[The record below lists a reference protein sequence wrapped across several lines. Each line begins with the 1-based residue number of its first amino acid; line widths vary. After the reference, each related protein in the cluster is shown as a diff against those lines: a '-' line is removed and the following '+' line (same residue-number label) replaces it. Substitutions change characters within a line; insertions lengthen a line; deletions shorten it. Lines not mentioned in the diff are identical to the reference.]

1 MPKRYIDK
9 NYQKSSGPGR
19 AGPKADSEWAGP
31 GLDLFLS
38 GPGRAR
44 PLTKKTGPGR
54 AGPWKKRPV
63 HISTVHRAAFGTA
76 CGQSKKKRK
85 CDAFKN
91 ITNKKIVLVFYFWRA
106 GPWSFSTGPA
116 AAEKTRGVAKKPARG
131 HEMNTHTFF
140 CNIKFRPGLDT
151 GCIASVTA
159 LYLKSLSIYYVCYK
173 ITRLTQPTSDWRS
186 S

>member
-54 AGPWKKRPV
+54 AVKKTARA
-63 HISTVHRAAFGTA
+63 HLYSAQGCIWHRMWA
-76 CGQSKKKRK
+76 
-85 CDAFKN
+85 
-91 ITNKKIVLVFYFWRA
+91 VE
-106 GPWSFSTGPA
+106 
-116 AAEKTRGVAKKPARG
+116 EKTK
-131 HEMNTHTFF
+131 M
-140 CNIKFRPGLDT
+140 
-151 GCIASVTA
+151 
-159 LYLKSLSIYYVCYK
+159 
-173 ITRLTQPTSDWRS
+173 
-186 S
+186 